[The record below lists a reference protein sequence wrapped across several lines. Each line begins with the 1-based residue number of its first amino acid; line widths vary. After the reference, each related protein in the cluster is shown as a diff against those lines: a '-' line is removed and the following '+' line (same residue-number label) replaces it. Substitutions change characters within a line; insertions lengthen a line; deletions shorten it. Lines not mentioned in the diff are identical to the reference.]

1 MKSFGLTHI
10 GMKRAVNQD
19 AFILKEYSRSA
30 LLAVVCDG
38 MGGTYGGKEAAEIA
52 SRTFVS
58 EFDKCIAPHMRS
70 GRPIKPNDVAKA
82 LNRGVTAANEAVHTY
97 ASRHEDLRGM
107 GTTLL
112 ALFAYENEL
121 YYANVGDSRM
131 YLTERTGL
139 RRMTKDHSYIQYLID
154 TRQITEKEAA
164 RAKGRNLITRAVGTE
179 ASVVADLY
187 RHTLAPNTDATVLLC
202 SDGLYNM
209 VPEKNIHRIL
219 TGTSFI
225 RAESIESRAK
235 RLIEAANKNGGS
247 DNITAVLIKLA

>member
-1 MKSFGLTHI
+1 MKSFGMTHI

-52 SRTFVS
+52 SATFAA

-70 GRPIKPNDVAKA
+70 GRPMRPNDVAKA
-82 LNRGVTAANEAVHTY
+82 LSRGVTAANKAVYTY
-97 ASRHEDLRGM
+97 AAQHEELRGM

-131 YLTERTGL
+131 YLTEGRAL

-154 TRQITEKEAA
+154 TRQITEKEAS

-179 ASVVADLY
+179 ASVTADLY
-187 RHTLAPNTDATVLLC
+187 HHTVRPDATTTVLLC

-209 VPEKNIHRIL
+209 VPEKNLLRIL
-219 TGTSFI
+219 TGTSII
-225 RAESIESRAK
+225 RAESLESRAK
-235 RLIEAANKNGGS
+235 RLIEAANKGGGT